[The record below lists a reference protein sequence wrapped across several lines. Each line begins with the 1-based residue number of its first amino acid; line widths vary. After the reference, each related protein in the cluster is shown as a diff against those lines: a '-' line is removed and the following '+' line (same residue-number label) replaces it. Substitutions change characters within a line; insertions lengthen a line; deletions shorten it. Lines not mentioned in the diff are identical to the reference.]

1 MRFIRR
7 FFIFRSVFEKEKY
20 FAKIVREVKIKQT
33 IKFGIVL

>member
-7 FFIFRSVFEKEKY
+7 FLYSVLFLKKEKY
-20 FAKIVREVKIKQT
+20 FVKIVREVKMMQT